1 MHSQPHQGDER
12 LKRAGRFLLHPNG
25 YAGPKQPDL
34 GGGEGEGRG
43 ETSEKLFTRLLY
55 FLVLTKRGTLL
66 DTVWTMNSPS
76 LISLQLEMRKKIEKQ
91 TNICK
96 AYLVK

>member
-1 MHSQPHQGDER
+1 MLAVFYSTQTGT
-12 LKRAGRFLLHPNG
+12 LGPNSLTWG
-25 YAGPKQPDL
+25 

-66 DTVWTMNSPS
+66 DTVWIMNSPS